1 VIDRIVRERLDN
13 GVPLRSGAL
22 PGAVVLVA
30 RRGVVEH
37 LDAYGYAVRYVN
49 AAGTAD
55 ASVPMTA
62 DTIFDLA
69 SITKLFT
76 AAVTLQAAEDG
87 LLDLDAPAAE
97 HLPELHRGITVR
109 HLLTHTSG
117 LPAVR
122 RLWTVSGGHRERA
135 TALLASPTEA
145 PPGVRYEYSC
155 VGYLVTG
162 LLLERV
168 LGTPLPQLV
177 ADRITG
183 PLGMADTGYRPDA
196 ATVHRVAATE
206 DSAHVGRG
214 VLRGEVHDEASW
226 SLGGTGGNAG
236 LFGTA
241 ADLLRFAEALR
252 CGGADPRTGARILS
266 EPAVALMTSDQLGPA
281 QRRAVGYGQGV
292 GPRIADRTFM
302 GFKVSDRAFG
312 HSGFTGTSVVLDPAH
327 ELVVIVL
334 ANAVHPVRGRTEM
347 GPIRSA
353 ITDAALSGAVRR
365 PVPARGAGSG

>member
-22 PGAVVLVA
+22 PGAVALAA
-30 RRGVVEH
+30 RHGVVEH
-37 LDAYGYAVRYVN
+37 LGAYGCAVRYVD
-49 AAGTAD
+49 AAGTAA

-76 AAVTLQAAEDG
+76 ATVALQAVEAG
-87 LLDLDAPAAE
+87 VLDLDAPAAE
-97 HLPELHRGITVR
+97 HLPELHRGITLR
-109 HLLTHTSG
+109 HLLIHTSG

-122 RLWTVSGGHRERA
+122 RLWTVPGGRRERA
-135 TALLASPTEA
+135 AALLASPTEA
-145 PPGVRYEYSC
+145 PPGERHEYSC

-177 ADRITG
+177 AGRITG
-183 PLGMADTGYRPDA
+183 PLGMTDTGYRPDQK
-196 ATVHRVAATE
+196 TVHRVAATE

-241 ADLLRFAEALR
+241 VDLLRFAEALR
-252 CGGADPRTGARILS
+252 CGGTDPRTGARILS
-266 EPAVALMTSDQLGPA
+266 ERSMALMTTDQLGPA
-281 QRRAVGYGQGV
+281 PRRSAGYGQGV
-292 GPRIADRTFM
+292 GPRIADATFM
-302 GFKVSDRAFG
+302 GSKVSDHAFG
-312 HSGFTGTSVVLDPAH
+312 HTGFTGTSVVIDPAH
-327 ELVVIVL
+327 EVVVILL

-347 GPIRSA
+347 SPIRSA
-353 ITDAALSGAVRR
+353 ITDAALAEAVRR